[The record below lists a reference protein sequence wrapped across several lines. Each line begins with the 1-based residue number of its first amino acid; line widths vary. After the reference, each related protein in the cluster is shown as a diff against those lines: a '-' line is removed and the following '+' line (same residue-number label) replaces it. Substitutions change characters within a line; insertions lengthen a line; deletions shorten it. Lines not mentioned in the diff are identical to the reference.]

1 MRAIWFNKSAEAN
14 WLVAWHQDLAIAVR
28 ERVDVPG
35 FEAWSV
41 KEGVPHVQP
50 PAEVLQ
56 RMLTVRIH
64 LDDADGENGALRV
77 IAGTHR
83 LGRLSAEQI
92 AALRAEREETLC
104 VAAAGDALLMRP
116 LLLHASGRSTS
127 DRPRRVLHLEYAG
140 QELAGRVGMAGVR
153 LVGKVW
159 LLRRPFV
166 ILLHHADRGSRSRH
180 WPLSGAS
187 DRCERLV
194 VLVWLSARRSWRAR
208 RYSLMLASALA
219 QLPSATAERPPL
231 PASAEQWANS
241 SPLSYDGMKGKA
253 VVFWYFEEKCPTC
266 AKKWVGLKELAE
278 AHADDPVL
286 FVGVNSGT
294 EPRQLAAYMDQHGID
309 WPVIADVD
317 RSFEQASGINEI
329 SLQNI
334 HQVKVL
340 TADGKFVNGQ
350 WNDLP
355 ATVETA
361 LQGAAWKTKY
371 DRLNPAFHAAVRRME
386 YGDYRP
392 AARAIAAGLK
402 DKSPEIKKTAAQLQ
416 GAIEKKMTTAIA
428 EATAGSDG
436 DPWVRFTALEA
447 AADAVRRPQVAAGLG
462 GGTQRSCNSIRPCR
476 RN

>member
-1 MRAIWFNKSAEAN
+1 M
-14 WLVAWHQDLAIAVR
+14 LIADREVGIGLFL
-28 ERVDVPG
+28 ERV
-35 FEAWSV
+35 
-41 KEGVPHVQP
+41 KM
-50 PAEVLQ
+50 
-56 RMLTVRIH
+56 RM
-64 LDDADGENGALRV
+64 AC
-77 IAGTHR
+77 R
-83 LGRLSAEQI
+83 LGS
-92 AALRAEREETLC
+92 
-104 VAAAGDALLMRP
+104 V
-116 LLLHASGRSTS
+116 
-127 DRPRRVLHLEYAG
+127 
-140 QELAGRVGMAGVR
+140 
-153 LVGKVW
+153 
-159 LLRRPFV
+159 
-166 ILLHHADRGSRSRH
+166 
-180 WPLSGAS
+180 
-187 DRCERLV
+187 
-194 VLVWLSARRSWRAR
+194 
-208 RYSLMLASALA
+208 SALAFSTCAAVFVHSHSAFA
-219 QLPSATAERPPL
+219 QLPSAIAVRPPL
-231 PASAEQWANS
+231 PAAAEQWANS
-241 SPLSYDGMKGKA
+241 SPLTYDGMKGKA
-253 VVFWYFEEKCPTC
+253 VVFWYFEEKCPSC

-340 TADGKFVNGQ
+340 TADGSFVNGR

-371 DRLNPAFHAAVRRME
+371 DRLNPAFHAAARRME

-436 DPWVRFTALEA
+436 DLWVRFTALEA
-447 AADAVRRPQVAAGLG
+447 VSDQFAPHKLPKAAAAELKTLERDLTVQKELKAAKAVAANEDLLASEEPRDR
-462 GGTQRSCNSIRPCR
+462 QRAVKVLNKVVETYPETRGAAKAKELLAAAGEVDAG
-476 RN
+476 